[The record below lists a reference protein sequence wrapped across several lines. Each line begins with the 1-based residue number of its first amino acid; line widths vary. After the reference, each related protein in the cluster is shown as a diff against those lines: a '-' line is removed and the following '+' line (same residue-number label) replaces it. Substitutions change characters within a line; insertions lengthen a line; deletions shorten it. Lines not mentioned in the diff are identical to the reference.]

1 MTVAEKKV
9 HFSFYGKGK
18 LNDHSKNIY
27 IFFVSVASNKILL
40 CVTSQK
46 AD

>member
-27 IFFVSVASNKILL
+27 FFLSQLLAIRYFSV
-40 CVTSQK
+40 
-46 AD
+46 